1 MKKFII
7 KVVSVKMVFIAVL
20 VVLTLVQ
27 FPINPKGNNL
37 KSDNQVNNLPKL
49 SSQLSAQ
56 ETSVIKN
63 LFLLPQKTDSLSYQ
77 EANFAIEI
85 QSNLE
90 TNNKKNQ
97 IFFQHNNPIQKN
109 NFAVSGRENKP
120 VLYAQENISQEDDP
134 LLALASEEKKKPKWN
149 LVGEIIVDW
158 DIQSTDFSPNEESQ
172 VVSETTSNDTFYI
185 DISYENKEVVGFNL
199 ELYPSQN
206 LKLESF
212 LTFKIKNIVLNAG
225 VNYDT
230 RQDSHQTMGYFQ
242 FSSRDGFYGGVL
254 KDRGL
259 ESPHQGGE
267 HLFIETENQKNSTK
281 NREYSISQSAE
292 FSVLHNDYFSGLE
305 VGLVKILLLSVA
317 AL

>member
-77 EANFAIEI
+77 EESFAIEI

-109 NFAVSGRENKP
+109 NFAQYQ
-120 VLYAQENISQEDDP
+120 L
-134 LLALASEEKKKPKWN
+134 
-149 LVGEIIVDW
+149 
-158 DIQSTDFSPNEESQ
+158 
-172 VVSETTSNDTFYI
+172 
-185 DISYENKEVVGFNL
+185 
-199 ELYPSQN
+199 
-206 LKLESF
+206 
-212 LTFKIKNIVLNAG
+212 
-225 VNYDT
+225 
-230 RQDSHQTMGYFQ
+230 
-242 FSSRDGFYGGVL
+242 
-254 KDRGL
+254 
-259 ESPHQGGE
+259 
-267 HLFIETENQKNSTK
+267 
-281 NREYSISQSAE
+281 
-292 FSVLHNDYFSGLE
+292 
-305 VGLVKILLLSVA
+305 
-317 AL
+317 